1 MISFQLDHT
10 VDKTALLGQ
19 LKQLII
25 DERRQT
31 NFGDENFDE
40 ETLVEQMEG
49 KRLKIEDTNLIRYCD
64 ALRHIRFSF
73 LTGFVVHF
81 EISRFPGYFG
91 F

>member
-1 MISFQLDHT
+1 MDHT

-49 KRLKIEDTNLIRYCD
+49 KRLKIEDTNLIRYCN
-64 ALRHIRFSF
+64 ALSHFRFTF
-73 LTGFVVHF
+73 LTKRLDVDSFAQ
-81 EISRFPGYFG
+81 
-91 F
+91 

>member
-40 ETLVEQMEG
+40 QMLVEQMEG
-49 KRLKIEDTNLIRYCD
+49 KRLKIEDTNLIRYCN
-64 ALRHIRFSF
+64 ALSF
-73 LTGFVVHF
+73 
-81 EISRFPGYFG
+81 YFY
-91 F
+91 FNI

>member
-40 ETLVEQMEG
+40 QMLVEQMEG
-49 KRLKIEDTNLIRYCD
+49 KRLKIEDTNLIRYYN
-64 ALRHIRFSF
+64 LF
-73 LTGFVVHF
+73 
-81 EISRFPGYFG
+81 
-91 F
+91 